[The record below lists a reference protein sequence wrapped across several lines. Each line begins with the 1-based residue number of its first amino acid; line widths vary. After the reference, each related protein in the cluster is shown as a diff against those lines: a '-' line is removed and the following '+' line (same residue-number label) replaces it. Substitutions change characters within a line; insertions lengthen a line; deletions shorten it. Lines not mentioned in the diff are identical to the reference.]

1 MQGIKERTLK
11 IDSWREKAK
20 SRRLEITRLK
30 KRQEEIKQGRSLW
43 KAKYNE
49 QKSLIKTLRKRCL
62 VLENRL
68 VHPMDCSSSIPAR
81 HGYSSLLICLAI
93 WMRQQGNCSLRGC
106 AKIIGI
112 LNTILRLNLGC
123 PSHSSIANW
132 EKKLGYY
139 RLEQAPDYTQEWVV
153 FLDESVSLGKQKLLL
168 ILGMSLDQYKFGHA
182 PSFADTQVLYIGI
195 KPSWKGEQIA
205 KILEDLMKQ
214 GLKIGYCVNDQ
225 GNNLCKAL
233 RDSDLIHV
241 LDCTHGLSK
250 LVEKQYKKAEDF
262 IAFSKAC
269 TDFKRRVVLSDLA
282 LYMSPVQRSKGRF
295 LNLQPL
301 SKWAYKMLKLVK
313 LWEKDPSCIQ
323 LYESTKWIMEY
334 QELIMELYHCCQTIN
349 QLFKVIKNKG
359 LSEQTKQRCQ
369 TILAASLAPKKF
381 CQGIQEYLNRVRQAL
396 PLRETI
402 LCNGDIIESYFG
414 KFKNRLSD
422 NPNVGL
428 TDSCLTIA
436 NFNQIF
442 DKHQIKAAMEEVKI
456 VQLKEWKTTNVPI
469 NRAQVRQEIFKNV
482 G

>member
-1 MQGIKERTLK
+1 MQGIKERKLK
-11 IDSWREKAK
+11 IVSWREKAK
-20 SRRLEITRLK
+20 MRRIEINRLK
-30 KRQEEIKQGRSLW
+30 KREAELKDSRCLW
-43 KAKYNE
+43 KSKYQE
-49 QKSLIKTLRKRCL
+49 QKRSYKALNKRCID
-62 VLENRL
+62 LEKRM
-68 VHPMDCSSSIPAR
+68 VHLGDSNSSIPAR
-81 HGYSSLLICLAI
+81 HGYSSLLICLAF

-106 AKIIGI
+106 AKMISGLNIILG
-112 LNTILRLNLGC
+112 LNLGS

-132 EKKLGYY
+132 EKKLGYH
-139 RLEQAPDYTQEWVV
+139 RLAQAPDYIQEWVV

-168 ILGMSLDQYKFGHA
+168 ILGMSLDKYEFGKA
-182 PSFADTQVLYIGI
+182 PSFADTHVLYLGI

-205 KILEDLMKQ
+205 QILKDLMKA
-214 GLKIGYCVNDQ
+214 GLRIGYCVSDQ

-250 LVEKQYKKAEDF
+250 LVEQQYKKADDF
-262 IAFSKAC
+262 IALSKAC

-301 SKWAYKMLKLVK
+301 SNWAYKMLKLVK
-313 LWEKDPSCIQ
+313 QWGKDPSCSQ
-323 LYESTKWIMEY
+323 LYEHTKWILDY
-334 QELIMELYHCCQTIN
+334 QGLIEELYHCCETIN
-349 QLFKVIKNKG
+349 QLFKIIKNKG
-359 LSEQTKQRCQ
+359 LSEQTQEACQ
-369 TILAASLAPKKF
+369 TILAASLAPEKF
-381 CQGIQEYLNRVRQAL
+381 CQGIKKYLCQVREAL
-396 PLRETI
+396 PHRATI

-436 NFNQIF
+436 NFNQTF
-442 DKHQIKAAMEEVKI
+442 DTHQIKEAMEKVKI
-456 VQLKEWKTTNVPI
+456 VELKEWKAENVPI
-469 NRAQVRQEIFKNV
+469 NRAQLRQKIFKNV